1 MVYGG
6 ATRKLTQGLDDDLWL
21 VSGILEVLAARV
33 DLTPEARALTEAALV
48 AAEQAVERIQAFEQP
63 PRHPRVA

>member
-1 MVYGG
+1 MGYGG
-6 ATRKLTQGLDDDLWL
+6 ATWKLTQGLDDDLWM
-21 VSGILEVLAARV
+21 VSGILEVLAARM